1 MQIVLYGLSALLM
14 LSGLYGLVMGWDII
28 MVERGWSQ
36 FIAGATAFSAGA
48 VILSLSHVAREV
60 RKLRSDLSGLV
71 VEVDEPSPVAA
82 SPALPAT
89 DLAVSKSD
97 TKSDPKPDANMDAKA
112 TTDLAAAQTEAP
124 SHERTMVG
132 TYASSG
138 VTYFMYSDHSIEAE
152 LPDGRHRFASMDDLR
167 IYLDTGSGGEIV
179 RKGPSE
185 A

>member
-71 VEVDEPSPVAA
+71 VEVDEPTSAAA

-89 DLAVSKSD
+89 DSAVS
-97 TKSDPKPDANMDAKA
+97 TSDPKRDANMDAKA
-112 TTDLAAAQTEAP
+112 TMDVAATLTEAP
-124 SHERTMVG
+124 PQERTMVG
-132 TYASSG
+132 TYASGG
-138 VTYFMYSDHSIEAE
+138 VTYFMYADHSIEAE

-179 RKGPSE
+179 RKGPS
-185 A
+185 AA